1 VSYYF
6 DEATRSSMD
15 DALTD
20 VRHGRDEEWRVP
32 RQVAADAA
40 YRGHASVSYAAMAR
54 CDVVDGGW
62 GGAGCGDRDDFD
74 LGKTLPLAALGY
86 IGEEVEGELPEAYY
100 DVHASVELMWIMTVI
115 RALPAVTTYF
125 CDTFLWYTFFATMFT
140 VFLQWRGKITHA
152 QNWAFLLRTFA
163 TVPGLFCEKLLNRDW
178 PRPEIVRGGG
188 GDAGG
193 SSSSGSEGAHG
204 AGGSHDPLAGTRLL
218 DLSDHRGRERSGGVF
233 GDNASEFV
241 LELPHELADAEGAAM
256 AASADPVDFL
266 PEATDVKQQH
276 FARAWN
282 AIVADLRRRD
292 HLSDAERDDLSY
304 TFLSGRDAE
313 QVFDAAEYV
322 VLPAMITSPVFST
335 TSLEAGK
342 GSQYASFAR
351 TLIQTKDL
359 LCALF
364 TEVLGVVSP
373 RDAHTLMRIAVD
385 LSRVEAEH
393 MARRRMDDTEGYVA
407 LRDAL
412 AELLMALQALAA
424 QTTAV
429 PAAEPEERDDDGPGG
444 RTRTRRRLGRRR
456 RRARP
461 RRRRFDRGGARGS
474 SPASA
479 ASRAPAPEAPHQG
492 CRGGARVQAGR
503 GHQPGDEVRVRRVP
517 QQGHQEGDQETR
529 RADARVLRGGRG
541 LGGRRLAAT

>member
-1 VSYYF
+1 
-6 DEATRSSMD
+6 M
-15 DALTD
+15 
-20 VRHGRDEEWRVP
+20 
-32 RQVAADAA
+32 
-40 YRGHASVSYAAMAR
+40 
-54 CDVVDGGW
+54 
-62 GGAGCGDRDDFD
+62 
-74 LGKTLPLAALGY
+74 
-86 IGEEVEGELPEAYY
+86 EGELPEAYY

-140 VFLQWRGKITHA
+140 VFLQWRGKVTHA

-163 TVPGLFCEKLLNRDW
+163 TVPGRFCEKLLNRDW

-204 AGGSHDPLAGTRLL
+204 AGGSHDPLVGTRLL
-218 DLSDHRGRERSGGVF
+218 DLSDHRGRERG

-256 AASADPVDFL
+256 AASTDPVDFL

-335 TSLEAGK
+335 TSLDAGK
-342 GSQYASFAR
+342 GSQYASFTR

-444 RTRTRRRLGRRR
+444 GPGPDDDSDGDDAALDPDAVGLTEEEREARRRRLQRRERRR
-456 RRARP
+456 QKRRIKAAEAARESKLVEAINLEMKQGAARSSARAP
-461 RRRRFDRGGARGS
+461 RRR
-474 SPASA
+474 
-479 ASRAPAPEAPHQG
+479 
-492 CRGGARVQAGR
+492 
-503 GHQPGDEVRVRRVP
+503 
-517 QQGHQEGDQETR
+517 
-529 RADARVLRGGRG
+529 
-541 LGGRRLAAT
+541 